1 MILDDP
7 NIESAI
13 KKLSNWIET
22 APGDNEE
29 AAGMYF
35 LNEIIKVLEDP
46 QNDEIDEL
54 NVLMF
59 RLALFNMKD
68 HVSNK
73 TVFNFWEVMTLTM
86 ACLDITEMNQLECDR
101 EYSKVLIEMPE
112 YGTEESQE
120 FIQEF
125 KVRLKRRMFLCTM
138 VTGKAK

>member
-1 MILDDP
+1 MILGDP

-73 TVFNFWEVMTLTM
+73 TVFNFKFDIPNARHSVKA
-86 ACLDITEMNQLECDR
+86 ACIST
-101 EYSKVLIEMPE
+101 
-112 YGTEESQE
+112 
-120 FIQEF
+120 
-125 KVRLKRRMFLCTM
+125 
-138 VTGKAK
+138 A